1 MNCCSLKSAWPTHHI
16 SRLVLFFLQVF
27 DVDEL
32 DAQLST
38 AVVSYIN
45 SRVSLNQQTG
55 QITLPE
61 ILHWYRKD
69 FEMSSLNT
77 VHPPAGP
84 DVTLLLQMEPY
95 LYHDAAET
103 LQKMLPNITEISFT
117 PFCWTFC
124 YKFES
129 VMFERSS
136 SSSGLQRS
144 NSLPDSL
151 YLSMELSTLAR
162 TRRAEKRGLFSL
174 HETALEYL
182 EEKSPLVAALASLV
196 CSSPERNLPDS
207 SDESASEF
215 PFQVALEKTR
225 TFPPLQ
231 RYIVCK
237 LYPIA
242 EMLTLARDDSDQAG
256 GSFGSYDVI
265 KLDANLQ
272 VLQDGVHPPEI
283 SLFSVA
289 LASEGSRPLQNAI
302 LKASDFFLRKGYF
315 EELLELISS
324 SDLRGDGVAGPVID
338 FLLSSAILSKGG
350 SRSQV
355 RDKLKNVYSQLDV
368 PALKFSHSVHKKP
381 WTLLPKIKDHYQLAQ
396 LVLGKLK
403 EWNANTCI
411 DLIELCLSRPLENIG
426 LREELERKRKKISLH
441 QRVNASVKC
450 VKYLLYIYCSSALLC
465 HSLIFLICLMTL
477 PPFVYSNCCVLVCFV
492 LSVCLSLSV
501 SAFFF
506 FLVLIY

>member
-1 MNCCSLKSAWPTHHI
+1 M
-16 SRLVLFFLQVF
+16 F

-32 DAQLST
+32 DTQLST

-84 DVTLLLQMEPY
+84 DVSLLLQMEPY

-117 PFCWTFC
+117 PFCWTFG
-124 YKFES
+124 YRFES
-129 VMFERSS
+129 AIFERSS
-136 SSSGLQRS
+136 SSSGFQRS

-162 TRRAEKRGLFSL
+162 TRRVEKRGLFSL
-174 HETALEYL
+174 NETALEYL

-196 CSSPERNLPDS
+196 CSAPKKLQLETGDNLENSESYLPDS
-207 SDESASEF
+207 SDESTEF

-225 TFPPLQ
+225 KFPLLQ

-237 LYPIA
+237 LYTIA
-242 EMLTLARDDSDQAG
+242 EMLTLTPDDSDEAG
-256 GSFGSYDVI
+256 GSLGSYDFI

-272 VLQDGVHPPEI
+272 VLQEGIHPPEI

-289 LASEGSRPLQNAI
+289 LASEGSRPLQNAV

-355 RDKLKNVYSQLDV
+355 RDKLKNVYDQLDV

-381 WTLLPKIKDHYQLAQ
+381 WTLLPRIKDHDQLAQ
-396 LVLGKLK
+396 LVLGKVK

-411 DLIELCLSRPLENIG
+411 DLIELCLSRPLQNIS
-426 LREELERKRKKISLH
+426 LREELERKRTKISLH
-441 QRVNASVKC
+441 QRVKC
-450 VKYLLYIYCSSALLC
+450 KLKMSKIPSIHLL
-465 HSLIFLICLMTL
+465 
-477 PPFVYSNCCVLVCFV
+477 LVCTIKPIFV
-492 LSVCLSLSV
+492 FSL
-501 SAFFF
+501 FF
-506 FLVLIY
+506 